1 MLQQFLT
8 KKSSSHVYGT
18 MQQYFSKFDLQS
30 TSFLSPKQQEAAR
43 HLNIGPPV
51 KKNCCKICMA
61 KKKVYMLC
69 DPAALAFLPSN
80 NFNST
85 HSNREFCPFLL
96 GTIDFVFILENT
108 ALRNQTKILLQQHI
122 FKRNMLGKEKY
133 LIY

>member
-1 MLQQFLT
+1 M
-8 KKSSSHVYGT
+8 HG
-18 MQQYFSKFDLQS
+18 
-30 TSFLSPKQQEAAR
+30 
-43 HLNIGPPV
+43 
-51 KKNCCKICMA
+51 

-69 DPAALAFLPSN
+69 DPAALAFRPSN

-108 ALRNQTKILLQQHI
+108 SLRNQTKILLQQHI

>member
-1 MLQQFLT
+1 MEQCNSIFLSLT
-8 KKSSSHVYGT
+8 CSQH
-18 MQQYFSKFDLQS
+18 
-30 TSFLSPKQQEAAR
+30 FLSPKQQEAAR

-108 ALRNQTKILLQQHI
+108 SLRNQTKISCYSNTFLRETCWVKKNI
-122 FKRNMLGKEKY
+122 
-133 LIY
+133 

>member
-1 MLQQFLT
+1 
-8 KKSSSHVYGT
+8 
-18 MQQYFSKFDLQS
+18 
-30 TSFLSPKQQEAAR
+30 
-43 HLNIGPPV
+43 
-51 KKNCCKICMA
+51 
-61 KKKVYMLC
+61 MLC

-108 ALRNQTKILLQQHI
+108 LRNQTKILLQQHI

>member
-8 KKSSSHVYGT
+8 KKSSSHMYGT

-30 TSFLSPKQQEAAR
+30 TSFKPKKQEAAR

-108 ALRNQTKILLQQHI
+108 SLRNQTKILLQQHI

>member
-1 MLQQFLT
+1 MCMEQCNSIFLSLT
-8 KKSSSHVYGT
+8 CSQH
-18 MQQYFSKFDLQS
+18 L
-30 TSFLSPKQQEAAR
+30 LSPKQQEAAR
-43 HLNIGPPV
+43 HLNIGQPV
-51 KKNCCKICMA
+51 RKNCCKICMA

-69 DPAALAFLPSN
+69 DPAALAFRPLN

-108 ALRNQTKILLQQHI
+108 SLRNQTKILLQQHI

>member
-30 TSFLSPKQQEAAR
+30 TSFKPKKQEAAR
-43 HLNIGPPV
+43 HLNIGLPV
-51 KKNCCKICMA
+51 KKNCCKICMT

-108 ALRNQTKILLQQHI
+108 SLRNQTKILLQQHI
-122 FKRNMLGKEKY
+122 FKRNMLGKEK
-133 LIY
+133 

>member
-30 TSFLSPKQQEAAR
+30 TSFKPKKQEAAR
-43 HLNIGPPV
+43 HLNIGLPV

-108 ALRNQTKILLQQHI
+108 SLRNQTKILLQQHI

>member
-30 TSFLSPKQQEAAR
+30 TSFKPKKQEAAR
-43 HLNIGPPV
+43 HLNIGQPV

-108 ALRNQTKILLQQHI
+108 SLRNQTKILLQQHI